1 MFKDINLY
9 VDMENQ
15 AKTYNKASDVI
26 SKNESAVVLFTR
38 GSHFIFDS
46 IGNGESGKWVL
57 NPDQLETIDRV
68 IIYLRDDEKE
78 VNKIFLANY
87 SGYRK
92 SDDSR
97 RIYVRFSKIHEV
109 GIAGVNWVD
118 FAESGQ
124 NPVSYVINYY

>member
-38 GSHFIFDS
+38 GSHFNFDS